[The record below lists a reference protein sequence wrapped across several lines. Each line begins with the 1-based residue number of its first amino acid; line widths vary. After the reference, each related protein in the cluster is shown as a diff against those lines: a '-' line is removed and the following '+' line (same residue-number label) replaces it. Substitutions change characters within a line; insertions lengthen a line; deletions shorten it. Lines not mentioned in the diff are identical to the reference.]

1 PRSGSG
7 RATRGSA
14 TTVAASSG
22 WPPPP
27 SDHRPDEMTRL
38 GQMFRTATFV
48 ALLVF
53 TTACGPS
60 DEPGLDPEETIT
72 AFCEALFACPD
83 ARAMETYG
91 SREGC
96 EDVHRMD
103 YEDRDPICQ
112 EAVL

>member
-1 PRSGSG
+1 
-7 RATRGSA
+7 
-14 TTVAASSG
+14 
-22 WPPPP
+22 
-27 SDHRPDEMTRL
+27 
-38 GQMFRTATFV
+38 MFRTATFV

-112 EAVL
+112 EAVLVLEDCLADLSCQDLVDDGCGDLRLGLGQQGCQPL